1 MAIIVKFTPSQLGG
15 ARAHSAVARD
25 NPEVADRYGLD
36 SDQLAALA
44 DKLAAAQ
51 PGFVELTREEAAL
64 LVGEFNAE
72 LAEAVAADKPAE
84 VITSLRNII
93 AKIEAAAA

>member
-1 MAIIVKFTPSQLGG
+1 MAIIVKFTPSQLAG
-15 ARAHSAVARD
+15 AVMHAEAARD
-25 NPEVADRYGLD
+25 NPEVADRHELEM
-36 SDQLAALA
+36 DQVLALA
-44 DKLAAAQ
+44 DKLGAAE
-51 PGFVELTREEAAL
+51 PGFVELTRGEAAL

-84 VITSLRNII
+84 VITSMRNII